1 MELGTGCLACRNQ
14 IGIST
19 VNCWSKCGCFV
30 YRFETVV
37 FSLHSEHLS
46 GTGNSSS
53 ATLWQRTIELDL
65 ARQPYMAVQ
74 WLADRWYSSGWHM
87 KIYGFQF
94 VQLRVFFST
103 LWILAWNSWSTF
115 GSKSAP
121 TFWFSHRTGNA
132 RKWTY
137 TIASDG
143 FA

>member
-30 YRFETVV
+30 YRFETVFFRCTV
-37 FSLHSEHLS
+37 NTWVALEILPFLP
-46 GTGNSSS
+46 
-53 ATLWQRTIELDL
+53 LWQRTNELDL

-94 VQLRVFFST
+94 AQLRVFFST

-121 TFWFSHRTGNA
+121 TFWFSHHTGNA
-132 RKWTY
+132 RKWAY